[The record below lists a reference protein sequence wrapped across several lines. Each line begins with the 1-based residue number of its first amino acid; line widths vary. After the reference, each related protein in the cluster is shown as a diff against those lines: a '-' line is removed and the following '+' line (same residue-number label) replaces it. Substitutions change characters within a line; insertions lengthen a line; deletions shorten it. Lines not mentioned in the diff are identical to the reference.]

1 MSVPS
6 GMVIIAVLNLEFA
19 LYISAFTLFKELFVC
34 PTGERLFRANSVCS
48 SSHSQRETK
57 LGFLQKG

>member
-19 LYISAFTLFKELFVC
+19 LYIDLFSDMTV
-34 PTGERLFRANSVCS
+34 
-48 SSHSQRETK
+48 
-57 LGFLQKG
+57 